1 MAINLNILSI
11 PLNGTGTEIPALNVT
26 DPFEKYVLTSTITVT
41 ATGNY
46 AIVPTGTPQQ
56 GTTFIFKY
64 KASLDI
70 TTNSKTFSIFG
81 QALTQNQLTS
91 DLDIEAYYDTAA
103 WIVEVKPSFTS
114 AVVEAANLL
123 ANSVATTHIQNGAV
137 TEVKLATN
145 SVSTNK
151 ILNLNVTTGKI
162 ADLGVTDAKINDVNG
177 SKVTNST
184 VTNAKLATMADQTVK
199 GNISGGS
206 ANPSDIPVSTLVNAS
221 SWGLTGNSGTTAGT
235 NFIGTTDAV
244 DLVFKTANLLSGR
257 INLSLLNTSF
267 GLNAL
272 DVAATQGNTGIGAS
286 SLGNTTAQ
294 GNTGLGLLSG
304 FYNVTGEYNTYLG
317 YNATPASGD
326 TALNNTIALGKDA
339 EPDASFQFAIPDNV
353 TTIKFKGIVY
363 TLPTTNAAGV
373 LTNDGSGVLTWV

>member
-1 MAINLNILSI
+1 MKLNIKVYTLT
-11 PLNGTGTEIPALNVT
+11 GAGTEIDNFDVT
-26 DPFEKYVLTSTITVT
+26 DTFDEYLIKGSSTAI
-41 ATGNY
+41 GNY
-46 AIVPTGTPQQ
+46 SISVVGIPQA
-56 GTTFIFKY
+56 GEYFRVKY
-64 KASLDI
+64 KGTLDI
-70 TTNSKTFSIFG
+70 TTNGTTFTILG
-81 QALTQNQLTS
+81 QVLTQLQLNS
-91 DLDIEAYYDTAA
+91 DLDIECFFDGSA
-103 WIVEVKPSFTS
+103 WDVLVKPSFTS
-114 AVVEAANLL
+114 AVVASTNLAAD
-123 ANSVATTHIQNGAV
+123 SVATTHIQNGAV
-137 TEVKLATN
+137 TEPKLATN

-151 ILNLNVTTGKI
+151 IVNLGVTTGKI
-162 ADLGVTDAKINDVNG
+162 ANLGVTDAKINDVNG
-177 SKVTNST
+177 SKITDST
-184 VTNAKLATMADQTVK
+184 VTNTKLSVMADQTVK

-206 ANPSDIPVSTLVNAS
+206 AVPSDIPISSLVNLN
-221 SWGLTGNSGTTAGT
+221 SWGLSGNSGTVAGT

-304 FYNVTGEYNTYLG
+304 FYNITGEYNTYVG

-326 TALNNTIALGKDA
+326 SALNNTIALGKDA
-339 EPDASFQFAIPDNV
+339 EPESSFQFAIPDNV

-363 TLPTTNAAGV
+363 TLPTTNSAGV
-373 LTNDGSGVLTWV
+373 LTNDGSGVLTWT